1 MPCNDVTEIL
11 SITLDNTERVVH
23 YSLTKR
29 TCGAAVGNPS
39 LLRRWVDQRPALEVL
54 ATTPDQMLQAIKLQ
68 STTWEFLSV
77 KHLLALQMGLRTLV
91 GTDTGTVDSPCAID
105 SIIGSP
111 AGTQLLAEV
120 RVDMLTNEIK
130 ACGGCGTCATP
141 VVQNNS

>member
-1 MPCNDVTEIL
+1 MPCNDVTEVL
-11 SITLDNTERVVH
+11 SITLDNAERVIH

-39 LLRRWVDQRPALEVL
+39 LLRRWVDHRPALEVL
-54 ATTPDQMLQAIKLQ
+54 DTTPDQMLQAIQLQ

-91 GTDTGTVDSPCAID
+91 GTDSGTTDSPCIVD

-111 AGTQLLAEV
+111 TGTQLLAEV
-120 RVDMLTNEIK
+120 KVDLLTREIK

-141 VVQNNS
+141 GVQDNS